1 MNDQLIANC
10 YQPLFDHMRQE
21 YDILLTISEMD
32 EIMELSIKVNQNL
45 VELENDLLIDKNK
58 I

>member
-1 MNDQLIANC
+1 MNDQKITNC
-10 YQPLFDHMRQE
+10 YQPLFDHISQE

-45 VELENDLLIDKNK
+45 VELENELLITKTS
-58 I
+58 